1 MCEGREGVPTHVVR
15 AAVSPARRD
24 PLAVGERA
32 GGLAAL
38 PPVAAGVDVVH
49 HVVVVGL
56 PQVQVVTVH
65 PPDGPPPVARH
76 RNNS

>member
-1 MCEGREGVPTHVVR
+1 MYEGREGVPTHVVR

-32 GGLAAL
+32 RGLAAL
-38 PPVAAGVDVVH
+38 PPVPAGVDVVH

-56 PQVQVVTVH
+56 PQVQVVPVH
-65 PPDGPPPVARH
+65 PPDGSPPVSRH
-76 RNNS
+76 RDNS